1 MRSVIIVPSWH
12 LYDRRNSRCK
22 KALIKIKLS
31 KKGRETEIG
40 HRYSDGVMH
49 MAKRELG
56 LVR

>member
-1 MRSVIIVPSWH
+1 MPSWH